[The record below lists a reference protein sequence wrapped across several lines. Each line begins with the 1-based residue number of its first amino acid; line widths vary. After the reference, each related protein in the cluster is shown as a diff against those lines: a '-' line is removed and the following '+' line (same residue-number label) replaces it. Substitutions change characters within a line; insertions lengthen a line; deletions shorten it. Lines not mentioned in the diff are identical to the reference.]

1 MFDAKKQHTE
11 FPRHWEAAKKVILRE
26 GLWVLADGSMD
37 ALNVSRKN
45 KEMAISKM

>member
-1 MFDAKKQHTE
+1 MQQKQHTE

-26 GLWVLADGSMD
+26 GLWVLADGSMN
-37 ALNVSRKN
+37 ALNVSRN